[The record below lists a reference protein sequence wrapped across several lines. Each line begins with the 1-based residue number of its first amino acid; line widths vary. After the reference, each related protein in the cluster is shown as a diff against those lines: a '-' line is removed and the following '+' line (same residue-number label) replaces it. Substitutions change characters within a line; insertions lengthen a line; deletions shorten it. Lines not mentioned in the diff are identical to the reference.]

1 MTLNKIDTY
10 RTAINSAI
18 DKLDVSKQP
27 SELYDPINY
36 MLSLGGKRMR
46 PLLTLLGYGLVND
59 DWEAAVK
66 PALAVEVFHNFTL
79 VHDDIMDEA
88 PLRRG
93 KPTVYKKWNKDIA
106 ILSGDV
112 MMVQA
117 YDLLLEATTDDLA
130 YIIKLFNKCAV
141 DVCEGQQWDMNFE
154 NIAHVSESEYVNMIR
169 LKTAVLLGFSL
180 ELGGLMGGMSKD
192 DALKLRAFG
201 INMGIG
207 FQLKDDI
214 LDVFGD
220 ETKVGKQVG
229 GDIIANKKTYLLIK
243 ALELANGTQLAALNE
258 QLSKNDFD
266 SKEKVDCVKKIYN
279 ELNILTI
286 SEAKMNEYF
295 DAAFVDLEQL
305 NVEPEKAEILRA
317 FAKSLINRDH

>member
-1 MTLNKIDTY
+1 MNKIDNY
-10 RTAINSAI
+10 RAAINKAI
-18 DKLDVSKQP
+18 DKLEIGKEP
-27 SELYDPINY
+27 AELYDPIKY

-46 PLLTLLGYGLVND
+46 PLLTLLAYSLVKD
-59 DWEAAVK
+59 DWQAAIH
-66 PALAVEVFHNFTL
+66 PALAIEVFHNFTL

-93 KPTVYKKWNKDIA
+93 KPTVYKKWNKNIA

-117 YDLLLEATTDDLA
+117 YDLLLESKAEDLA
-130 YIIKLFNKCAV
+130 YILKLFNKCAT

-154 NIAHVSESEYVNMIR
+154 NINQVSEADYIQMIQ

-180 ELGGLMGGMSKD
+180 ELGGLLGGMSKEE
-192 DALKLRAFG
+192 AMKLRAFG

-214 LDVFGD
+214 LDVYGD
-220 ETKVGKQVG
+220 QQKVGKQVG

-243 ALELANGTQLAALNE
+243 ALELANEDQKSTLKG
-258 QLSKNDFD
+258 QLSKLNFD
-266 SKEKVDCVKKIYN
+266 AEDKVEVVKSIYN
-279 ELNILTI
+279 QLNIQEV

-295 DAAFVDLEQL
+295 KIAFNDLEQL
-305 NVEPEKAEILRA
+305 DIPSEKLTVL
-317 FAKSLINRDH
+317 KSFTKDLINRDH

>member
-1 MTLNKIDTY
+1 MIFKDINTYRIALNK
-10 RTAINSAI
+10 AI
-18 DKLDVSKQP
+18 DKLEIGKEP
-27 SELYDPINY
+27 AELYDPIKY

-46 PLLTLLGYGLVND
+46 PLLTILAYNLVKD
-59 DWEAAVK
+59 DWQAAIH
-66 PALAVEVFHNFTL
+66 PALAIEVFHNFTL

-93 KPTVYKKWNKDIA
+93 KPTVYKKWNQNIA

-117 YDLLLEATTDDLA
+117 YDLLLESKADDLA
-130 YIIKLFNKCAV
+130 YILKLFNKCAT

-154 NIAHVSESEYVNMIR
+154 KINHVSEAEYIQMIK

-180 ELGGLMGGMSKD
+180 ELGGLLGGMRKEE
-192 DALKLRAFG
+192 AMKLRAFG

-214 LDVFGD
+214 LDVYGD
-220 ETKVGKQVG
+220 QQKVGKQVG
-229 GDIIANKKTYLLIK
+229 GDIIANKKTYLLLK
-243 ALELANGTQLAALNE
+243 ALELANQAQKSTLRE
-258 QLSKNDFD
+258 QLSKSNFD
-266 SKEKVDCVKKIYN
+266 AKEKVEVVKSIYN
-279 ELNILTI
+279 QLNIQEV

-295 DAAFVDLEQL
+295 KIAFNDLEQL
-305 NVEPEKAEILRA
+305 DIPSEKLTGL
-317 FAKSLINRDH
+317 KSFTEDLINRDH

>member
-1 MTLNKIDTY
+1 MIFKDIDTY
-10 RTAINSAI
+10 RLALNNAI
-18 DKLDVSKQP
+18 DKLEIGKEP
-27 SELYDPINY
+27 AELYDPIKY

-46 PLLTLLGYGLVND
+46 PLLTILAYNLVKD
-59 DWEAAVK
+59 DWEAAIH
-66 PALAVEVFHNFTL
+66 PALAIEVFHNFTL

-93 KPTVYKKWNKDIA
+93 KPTVYKKWNQNIA

-117 YDLLLEATTDDLA
+117 YDLLLESKADDLA
-130 YIIKLFNKCAV
+130 YILKLFNKCAT

-154 NIAHVSESEYVNMIR
+154 KINHVSEADYIQMIQ

-180 ELGGLMGGMSKD
+180 ELGGLLGGMSKEE
-192 DALKLRAFG
+192 AIKLRAFG

-214 LDVFGD
+214 LDVYGD
-220 ETKVGKQVG
+220 QQKVGKQVG

-243 ALELANGTQLAALNE
+243 ALELANKTQKSTLEE
-258 QLSKNDFD
+258 QLSKSDFD
-266 SKEKVDCVKKIYN
+266 AEEKVEAVKNIYN
-279 ELNILTI
+279 QLNIQEI
-286 SEAKMNEYF
+286 AEAKMNEYF
-295 DAAFVDLEQL
+295 KIAFNDLEQL
-305 NVEPEKAEILRA
+305 DILSEKLMGL
-317 FAKSLINRDH
+317 KSFTEDLINRDH